1 MFIPHTDTD
10 REAMLKV
17 VGVTRLEDLFRDV
30 PQKFRFPELDLPSAL
45 TEMEARTE
53 LQTIAAANDSADDLA
68 CFLGAGAYHHYVPA
82 AVDSILRRGEFYTAY
97 TPYQPEVSQGTLQ
110 AIFEYQSLVAALT
123 GMEVSNAS
131 HYDGATAVAEAV
143 NMAYA
148 NFRSKR
154 TKVVLSPALHPQYR
168 AVVRT
173 YTKGTPITIT
183 GDESPVRADVP
194 VGAHT
199 PVGVD
204 VGAHG
209 MRPLSALDSLLP
221 HIDFNTALVVV
232 QYPDFF
238 GRIYDYTRLAEAA
251 HAVGALLAISV
262 NPIAL
267 GLLKTPGEM
276 GADIVTG
283 EGQSLGIPLSYGGP
297 YLGLFATRQEYVR
310 KMAGRL
316 AGETVD
322 FRTGERAYTLTLTA
336 REQHIR
342 RDKATSNIC
351 TNQGLMA
358 LASAVYMSLLGKHG
372 LRQVAELCYHKA
384 HYAADQITKLDGF
397 SRAFGD
403 PFFNEFAV
411 RCPAPV
417 QDINDHLLEHGILGG
432 YDLGQ
437 DFPELEDTMLWAVT
451 EMNSR
456 DEIDGLVEALSEVAH
471 G

>member
-1 MFIPHTDTD
+1 MFIPHTDSD

-17 VGVTRLEDLFRDV
+17 VGVASVEDLFRDV
-30 PQKFRFPELDLPSAL
+30 PEKYRFPELDLPSAL
-45 TEMEARTE
+45 SEMEARTE
-53 LQTIAAANDSADDLA
+53 LQTIAAANDTADDLA

-82 AVDSILRRGEFYTAY
+82 AVDSILQRGEFYTAY

-110 AIFEYQSLVAALT
+110 SIFEYQSLVVALT

-148 NFRSKR
+148 NFRGKR
-154 TKVVLSPALHPQYR
+154 TRVVLSSALHPQYR

-173 YTKGTPITIT
+173 YMEGTPITVT
-183 GDESPVRADVP
+183 GDESPQK
-194 VGAHT
+194 T
-199 PVGVD
+199 PD
-204 VGAHG
+204 A
-209 MRPLSALDSLLP
+209 LLP
-221 HIDFNTALVVV
+221 HLDLNTALVVV

-238 GRIYDYTRLAEAA
+238 GRVFDYTRLADAA

-267 GLLKTPGEM
+267 GLLKTPADM

-283 EGQSLGIPLSYGGP
+283 EGQPLGIPLSYGGP

-316 AGETVD
+316 VGETVD
-322 FRTGERAYTLTLTA
+322 FRSGERAYTLTLTA

-342 RDKATSNIC
+342 RDKASSNIC
-351 TNQGLMA
+351 TNQGLLV

-384 HYAADQITKLDGF
+384 HYAADQITKLRGF
-397 SRAFGD
+397 TRAFGD

-411 RCPAPV
+411 QCPAPV
-417 QDINDHLLEHGILGG
+417 QDINGQLLEHGILGG

-437 DFPELEDTMLWAVT
+437 DYPELEDTMLVAVT
-451 EMNSR
+451 EMNTR
-456 DEIDGLVEALSEVAH
+456 DEIDGLVEVLSEVAH